1 MHKLKSIS
9 AVIWITLVIASF
21 SSAQTPSSPTAAD
34 NTKTNKTAGPT
45 ADQQNQSKTDVQITR
60 DIRQLLTKDKELSTY
75 AKNIKVV
82 SQNGQVT
89 LSGPVRT
96 DAEKNSVE
104 AKAIQVAGA
113 GHVRNDIQIAP
124 KSSK

>member
-1 MHKLKSIS
+1 MHKLKSMS
-9 AVIWITLVIASF
+9 AVIWITLVMACASL
-21 SSAQTPSSPTAAD
+21 AQTPSSSSAAD
-34 NTKTNKTAGPT
+34 NTKTNKAAGPT
-45 ADQQNQSKTDVQITR
+45 ADQQKQNKTDVQITR
-60 DIRQLLTKDKELSTY
+60 DIRQLITKDKSLSTY

-96 DAEKNSVE
+96 DTEKNSVE
-104 AKAIQVAGA
+104 AKAVQVAGA
-113 GHVRNDIQIAP
+113 GHVKNDIQIAP